1 MSYKI
6 LNIDNMQYQTEEQ
19 ADLIFCDFVYEDLNF
34 QWVNEYWGFLKE
46 GEHVEVECVR
56 AILNNAN
63 HVGIEYD
70 KEPFELAQKRLKEV
84 YEKKNINS

>member
-34 QWVNEYWGFLKE
+34 QWVDKYWRFLKE
-46 GEHVEVECVR
+46 GGVWGSRMCGR
-56 AILNNAN
+56 
-63 HVGIEYD
+63 
-70 KEPFELAQKRLKEV
+70 Q
-84 YEKKNINS
+84 S